1 MKSTITYADET
12 GFILFEI
19 PNNFQVVWSFSYDL
33 SITNVF
39 QINDVVQ
46 MSQIIPD
53 SPHCYSIKVN
63 QVNQVNQ
70 AHLKQFMVLVIK

>member
-39 QINDVVQ
+39 
-46 MSQIIPD
+46 
-53 SPHCYSIKVN
+53 
-63 QVNQVNQ
+63 
-70 AHLKQFMVLVIK
+70 